1 MLVCAFAACAF
12 LCLCKVQL
20 AVSCSY
26 PTLNPTLSNL
36 LFSGSKYVFPE
47 QQKPS
52 SKSVAIS
59 YQWSQSS
66 LDLDPRF
73 LRNYL
78 SKITLQ
84 CSLVLSGTSH
94 KNFQK
99 LKLYTTN
106 QLQKYNSQSVC
117 TRICKKCLTLVQKR
131 SLCTA
136 VSLHSEAH
144 STLNCEARLCPGHM
158 G

>member
-1 MLVCAFAACAF
+1 MTMMVPEWSSFGQFLGQFPQFWRQVGRETQMNGLQLAVSCSCSVCLSVLLQLVLFCACVCVCMLICACV
-12 LCLCKVQL
+12 CLCKVQL

-78 SKITLQ
+78 S
-84 CSLVLSGTSH
+84 
-94 KNFQK
+94 
-99 LKLYTTN
+99 
-106 QLQKYNSQSVC
+106 
-117 TRICKKCLTLVQKR
+117 
-131 SLCTA
+131 
-136 VSLHSEAH
+136 
-144 STLNCEARLCPGHM
+144 
-158 G
+158 